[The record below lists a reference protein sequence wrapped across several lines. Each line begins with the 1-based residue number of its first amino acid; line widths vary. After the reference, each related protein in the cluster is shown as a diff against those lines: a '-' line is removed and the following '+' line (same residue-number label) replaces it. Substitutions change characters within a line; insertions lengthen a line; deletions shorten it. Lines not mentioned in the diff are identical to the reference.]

1 MIGSSGDSIYFSAA
15 QMEPEMHP
23 MMQIGMSFAP
33 YAALAGASYYAM
45 KSPVSKHAQETIFD
59 YAHSL
64 IMERAARTPMGLG
77 NTFRIP
83 ELMSFFTSPHYK
95 GMDIGRSVIDESQ
108 MVGHYTLGSEFFENK
123 DSLKHLKTTIGDA
136 AYENLEM
143 RMSTSNF
150 RFRLEQGFD
159 ERFSGKLIFEQ
170 FVERG
175 ELLPD
180 EKGVVDPK
188 TSKMHTVQD
197 VIDRFV
203 VSDSILP
210 LPVSGHPPEA
220 LDALRTE
227 RVELQTQPIFN
238 AAIQNTD
245 AGIDPNKVFIARADD
260 IEGASPKLA
269 RFGYMSGTGPSNV
282 GGIQGFKNRTAVP
295 FAYLTFGASRFNK
308 VVKSTFEQI
317 PIAGQIIESGLK
329 TIGLNPYTKPGPFYK
344 QYMNLGLKASA
355 IGAAYLGLR
364 TIDHY
369 RRNFGV
375 AGHLVASAGVSV
387 AGAALVRKSLNEA
400 QGNLSRTLP
409 TRVGAGLFALQMMPG
424 FSQGIKEGVAT
435 TLVNADIARS
445 YVGKYTGL
453 SGYRRTLE
461 GLFPGISDPTVGA
474 GVGVAL
480 AGLSY
485 GNFGAYLNRNN
496 KRVLP
501 ETIRNR
507 IGFFA
512 KQGGSVQIPKSE
524 SEHIQRKI
532 FDMFSPR
539 TTMEDVP
546 VRKGPYEIYNQFE
559 ELLTSQKYKEVFE
572 KTTGNLSYGKMSIQG
587 RKSLHNLMQE
597 SSPLIAEIYDMSLP
611 EAKML
616 GRKLYM
622 GARVEGR
629 IDFHEEYVEKNPL
642 HKSLEGRLDEIGER
656 YERSGFVG
664 KIFERIEKFGAKSY
678 HAFFGASLAGEEYE
692 EISMRHGGKP
702 ALRRAGGLFAAGFG
716 LHQLLTTGVFGSM
729 DDPDDLKATYK
740 GEKLVEVKRGR
751 FWEGGGTP
759 YSGMETNYFR
769 PHQYHAMMT
778 RSNEKSVWGDEHDV
792 YNPISKFVLKNFTY
806 HLEDKN
812 YYERPYPISSPA
824 LESLPVIGPLLG
836 ATIGSLIKP
845 PKFMHEDEFM
855 QVNES
860 GEVEFA
866 YREEYGSPSSLGG
879 TPPGKPLTPNDLLH
893 RLGQIQYQSREI
905 EGITGYG
912 KNVIQKMMTGRETL
926 GTMMPVM
933 ESSGRMDSSI
943 LNYWDMETGG
953 ALFMS
958 EGLRRLLPRPRA
970 EIERYNPIMNSMPSW
985 LPDRFRRGDPYRS
998 VAMGHTRLPGKGYE
1012 AVYPE
1017 LEGTPGEEYPLIH
1030 KYKIMSDV
1038 APKSHRTM
1046 TMRQELM
1053 EKRAAK
1059 ATTDYENKMMD
1070 QIFEMHKQRLSS
1082 IKDFDFQEN
1091 AIKIPGLSNLTS
1103 KVYKTGET
1111 VVRKAVAPAEYLIP
1125 AGFRPAQKLLGDTR
1139 GITETYEF
1147 DQMYGTPHAFWDAP
1161 IRDWLR
1167 PSMYSAMNALGWQGK
1182 PLHVQRREEVNEHF
1196 DKLQFIK
1203 YTNLAKQAVNQND
1216 KQRYLKLASKTR
1228 VGVNPQGDALGI
1240 YMSLP
1245 DSEKKYF
1252 DAFANAKASE
1262 RNRILELMPE
1272 DQAHLYQ
1279 SVWNR
1284 IDTGGQQS
1292 LYAGSQVQL
1301 NEQEMMSQSMDLQG
1315 EMELPAADWVGWH
1328 KDVDLEDIK
1337 LKYVS
1342 SLGEDIHDYGK
1353 FNSQL
1358 RRLDRRP
1365 YLNQSEDFVYLQGM
1379 PDSRGALERLRDREG
1394 IDFRNLNIYN
1404 QKDGQSSSAYLNYNY
1419 DRSTEVGLGIL
1430 ERLGE

>member
-1 MIGSSGDSIYFSAA
+1 MIGSSGDNIYFSAA

-23 MMQIGMSFAP
+23 MMQVGMSLAP
-33 YAALAGASYYAM
+33 YAAVAGASYYAM
-45 KSPVSKHAQETIFD
+45 NRAVAPYSFETIFD
-59 YAHSL
+59 YAHSVL
-64 IMERAARTPMGLG
+64 MERAARTPMGLG

-95 GMDIGRSVIDESQ
+95 GMDIGRSVIDERM
-108 MVGHYTLGSEFFENK
+108 MVGTYTLGAEFFQTK
-123 DSLKHLKTTIGDA
+123 DSLKHLKTIIGDE

-143 RMSTSNF
+143 RMAGDNF
-150 RFRLEQGFD
+150 RFRMEQGFD
-159 ERFSGKLIFEQ
+159 ERFSGRLIFEQ

-175 ELLPD
+175 ELLPN
-180 EKGVVDPK
+180 EEGILDPK
-188 TSKMHTVQD
+188 TSKVKTVQD
-197 VIDRFV
+197 VIDRIV
-203 VSDSILP
+203 VSDSIIP

-227 RVELQTQPIFN
+227 RVELQAQPILN

-245 AGIDPNKVFIARADD
+245 SGVDPNKVFIARADD
-260 IEGASPKLA
+260 IEGATPKLA
-269 RFGYMSGTGPSNV
+269 RFGYISGMGPNEV
-282 GGIQGFKNRTAVP
+282 GGIQGFKNRMAIP

-317 PIAGQIIESGLK
+317 PIAGQVIEGGLK

-369 RRNFGV
+369 RRNFGL
-375 AGHLVASAGVSV
+375 AGHLVASAGISV
-387 AGAALVRKSLNEA
+387 AGAALVRKSLDQA

-424 FSQGIKEGVAT
+424 FSQGMKEGIAT

-474 GVGVAL
+474 GVGIAL

-485 GNFGAYLNRNN
+485 ADFGKYLLREG
-496 KRVLP
+496 RTVLP
-501 ETIRNR
+501 RAISRR
-507 IGFFA
+507 IGFYDP
-512 KQGGSVQIPKSE
+512 QGQRVNAPLSE

-532 FDMFSPR
+532 YDMFR
-539 TTMEDVP
+539 AREVMDRKV
-546 VRKGPYEIYNQFE
+546 VRQGPYEIYSQFE
-559 ELLTSQKYKEVFE
+559 ELLTSQRYREFFDE
-572 KTTGNLSYGKMSIQG
+572 YTGSSSYGEMTIKG
-587 RKSLHNLMQE
+587 RKKLHNLIQ
-597 SSPLIAEIYDMSLP
+597 SASPLIAETYDMSLA

-616 GRKLYM
+616 SRKLYM

-629 IDFHEEYVEKNPL
+629 IEFYEEYVENNPL
-642 HKSLEGRLDEIGER
+642 HKSLGGRLDEIAER
-656 YERSGFVG
+656 YEGSGFAGRV
-664 KIFERIEKFGAKSY
+664 FERIEKFGAKAY

-702 ALRRAGGLFAAGFG
+702 ALRRAGVLFAAGFG
-716 LHQLLTTGVFGSM
+716 LHQLLTTGLFGSM
-729 DDPDDLKATYK
+729 DDPDDLKATYEGK
-740 GEKLVEVKRGR
+740 KLVEVKRGR

-769 PHQYHAMMT
+769 PHQYHLMMT

-792 YNPISKFVLKNFTY
+792 YNPITKFVLKNFTY

-812 YYERPYPISSPA
+812 YYDRPYPISSPA
-824 LESLPVIGPLLG
+824 LEGLPVIGPLLG

-855 QVNES
+855 QVNEA

-879 TPPGKPLTPNDLLH
+879 TPPGQPLTPNNLLH

-998 VAMGHTRLPGKGYE
+998 VAMGHARLPGKGYE

-1017 LEGTPGEEYPLIH
+1017 LEGTPAEEYPLIH

-1046 TMRQELM
+1046 TMRQQLM
-1053 EKRAAK
+1053 ERRAAG
-1059 ATTDYENKMMD
+1059 ATSDYENEMMD
-1070 QIFEMHKQRLSS
+1070 QLFEMHAQRLSS

-1091 AIKIPGLSNLTS
+1091 AIKIPGLSAVTS
-1103 KVYKTGET
+1103 GIYKTAET
-1111 VVRKAVAPAEYLIP
+1111 VVRKAAAPAEYLIP
-1125 AGFRPAQKLLGDTR
+1125 AGFRPTQKLLGDTR
-1139 GITETYEF
+1139 DITETYEF
-1147 DQMYGTPHAFWDAP
+1147 DQIYGTPHAFWDAP

-1203 YTNLAKQAVNQND
+1203 YTTLAKQATNPND
-1216 KQRYLKLASKTR
+1216 KQRYLKLASRTR

-1245 DSEKKYF
+1245 DSEKKFF

-1262 RNRILELMPE
+1262 RDRILELMPQ

-1279 SVWNR
+1279 SIWNR
-1284 IDTGGQQS
+1284 IDTGNQQS
-1292 LYAGSQVQL
+1292 LYSGSQVQF
-1301 NEQEMMSQSMDLQG
+1301 NEEEMMAKSMELQQ
-1315 EMELPAADWVGWH
+1315 EMELPAPDWVGWH
-1328 KDVDLEDIK
+1328 KDVDMEDIK

-1342 SLGEDIHDYGK
+1342 SLGEDIHNYGK
-1353 FNSQL
+1353 FDSQL

-1365 YLNQSEDFVYLQGM
+1365 YLNQSENFVYLQGM
-1379 PDSRGALERLRDREG
+1379 PDSRSVMERLRDKRS

-1404 QKDGQSSSAYLNYNY
+1404 QRNGQPSSAYINYNY
-1419 DRSTEVGLGIL
+1419 DRSTDIGLGIL